1 MLVSTSTPQTNIA
14 MSDPSNTGRSAPV
27 ETNSDTKKIPL
38 GLPAPS
44 DAPSGQDANQTI
56 KLDHL
61 GPMIVNSNGTIS
73 RISNWSQ
80 LTQPEKD
87 RSLRLLAKRNN
98 VRMEGLRQQDSDG
111 AAQQ

>member
-1 MLVSTSTPQTNIA
+1 MIA
-14 MSDPSNTGRSAPV
+14 TFTEVKYSILMSDATKA
-27 ETNSDTKKIPL
+27 DTDKATPRVPL

-44 DAPSGQDANQTI
+44 DVPSGQDSNQTI

-61 GPMIVNSNGTIS
+61 GPMIVNSDGTIS
-73 RISNWSQ
+73 RISNWAQ
-80 LTQPEKD
+80 LTQPERD

-98 VRMEGLRQQDSDG
+98 VRMEGLRQQNSNE